1 MSKRQ
6 KHPNVMVTIY
16 DGVSDIICE
25 CPGELCKFARFYV
38 DPPGPDDECVY
49 CATGR
54 ACMRPP
60 ARDAAIAATC
70 KMLQEI
76 KPEVEE

>member
-25 CPGELCKFARFYV
+25 CPANLCKFARFYV
-38 DPPGPDDECVY
+38 DPPGPDDECAY

-54 ACMRPP
+54 ACTWPP
-60 ARDAAIAATC
+60 ARAAAIEAVI
-70 KMLQEI
+70 KMLQ
-76 KPEVEE
+76 KVKVEEDE